1 MAVAAGNASV
11 DNIVK
16 LPCVLV
22 IEDEWLLRLMIAEHL
37 RQAGCTVVEATTG
50 EEALAFLNGVQP
62 PIDVLFTDIQ
72 LGGRLSGW
80 EVADA
85 FRKSR
90 PQIPVLYTSGQASR
104 DPRSVS
110 GAVFFDK
117 PYLPDDILDACKTLS
132 ARSTRQHFDAEN

>member
-1 MAVAAGNASV
+1 V

-16 LPCVLV
+16 PMCVLV
-22 IEDEWLLRLMIAEHL
+22 IEDEWLVRQLIAEHL

-62 PIDVLFTDIQ
+62 PIDILFTDIQ

-80 EVADA
+80 DVADA

-90 PQIPVLYTSGQASR
+90 PQIPVVYTSGQPR
-104 DPRSVS
+104 REHRSVS

-117 PYLPDDILDACKTLS
+117 PYLPDDILDACKALS
-132 ARSTRQHFDAEN
+132 ARSPREQFDAEN